1 MKRILALIMV
11 LAMVFAFAA
20 CKSKDDGAITTD
32 PSSAGGEVIDNG
44 EGSTPVDAS
53 AADNTEAG
61 NNDASEVSTDA
72 SGKPVEAP
80 SQAAG
85 SQGGSHGGA
94 QTGNTEKGLNSTDA
108 KAVVAFYNKAGNA
121 TV

>member
-20 CKSKDDGAITTD
+20 CKSKDDGATTTD

-53 AADNTEAG
+53 AADSTEGDILPSRPYREDNLVLVVPQAHSLPS
-61 NNDASEVSTDA
+61 DTAIFFEEQKEPPYASHRS
-72 SGKPVEAP
+72 
-80 SQAAG
+80 
-85 SQGGSHGGA
+85 
-94 QTGNTEKGLNSTDA
+94 
-108 KAVVAFYNKAGNA
+108 FYR
-121 TV
+121 VRC

>member
-20 CKSKDDGAITTD
+20 CKSKDDGVTTTD

-53 AADNTEAG
+53 AAPRPAATTLPKFPPTLP
-61 NNDASEVSTDA
+61 AS
-72 SGKPVEAP
+72 P
-80 SQAAG
+80 SRLPRRQQAAR
-85 SQGGSHGGA
+85 A
-94 QTGNTEKGLNSTDA
+94 ALMAA
-108 KAVVAFYNKAGNA
+108 KPPQPLRLLLR
-121 TV
+121 

>member
-20 CKSKDDGAITTD
+20 CKSKDDGATTTD

-53 AADNTEAG
+53 AADSTEAG
-61 NNDASEVSTDA
+61 SNDASEVSTDA

-85 SQGGSHGGA
+85 SQGGSHGGKTP
-94 QTGNTEKGLNSTDA
+94 QPLRLLLR
-108 KAVVAFYNKAGNA
+108 
-121 TV
+121 

>member
-20 CKSKDDGAITTD
+20 CKSKDDGATTTD

-53 AADNTEAG
+53 AAD
-61 NNDASEVSTDA
+61 STDESITIA
-72 SGKPVEAP
+72 LCELDIHILEQSFLTK
-80 SQAAG
+80 SQCYII
-85 SQGGSHGGA
+85 
-94 QTGNTEKGLNSTDA
+94 ST
-108 KAVVAFYNKAGNA
+108 NH
-121 TV
+121 

>member
-20 CKSKDDGAITTD
+20 CKSKDDGATTTD

-44 EGSTPVDAS
+44 DGSTVPADAS
-53 AADNTEAG
+53 AADSTDTS
-61 NNDASEVSTDA
+61 NDASEVSTDA

-85 SQGGSHGGA
+85 SQGGSQGGA
-94 QTGNTEKGLNSTDA
+94 QTGPDGQQYYDA
-108 KAVVAFYNKAGNA
+108 DYKVVDEDDQNK
-121 TV
+121 